1 MRKRINIFSKFVKI
15 AKMYQELLLKQ
26 IRSKIGDKSLNDE
39 IANVLNISYDAAHRR
54 TSMKSKFSLEE
65 SLVLAKFYNISLN
78 SFMESDNQII
88 AKKTKP
94 IRTVTDLLNY
104 FDDALHLLNDFK
116 INKETEVY
124 YSAKD
129 IPFFYT
135 ISDSVLSRFKLFV
148 WMNLLNEKDFMQPF
162 DDFKL
167 ERYSDKSEDL
177 KNLYENLNVT
187 EIWNNT
193 TISSI
198 LNQVLFYSEI
208 EILSKETAKLIL
220 DELKILIKSIE
231 KKAEN
236 ENKNFHIYAHD
247 ILILNNSILFK
258 NEEKSSLF
266 VPYNMFGYMMTDDQ
280 STCDDALNFFQHQIK
295 NSRLLNASGNRDK
308 KLFFN
313 KMYEQIENLKQ
324 KLQI

>member
-65 SLVLAKFYNISLN
+65 SLVLAKFYNISLD
-78 SFMESDNQII
+78 SFMESENQII

-177 KNLYENLNVT
+177 KKLYENLNVT

-208 EILSKETAKLIL
+208 EILSKKTAKLIL
-220 DELKILIKSIE
+220 EELKILIKSIE

-295 NSRLLNASGNRDK
+295 NSTSLSFSGQRDRK
-308 KLFFN
+308 KFFN
-313 KMYEQIENLKQ
+313 SMLERIESLKNS
-324 KLQI
+324 I

>member
-1 MRKRINIFSKFVKI
+1 
-15 AKMYQELLLKQ
+15 MYQELLLKQ

-65 SLVLAKFYNISLN
+65 SLVLSKFYNISLDR
-78 SFMESDNQII
+78 FLESDNQII

-116 INKETEVY
+116 INKGTEVY

-167 ERYSDKSEDL
+167 ERYSDKSEGL
-177 KNLYENLNVT
+177 KSLYENLNVT

-208 EILSKETAKLIL
+208 QILSKVTAKLIL
-220 DELKILIKSIE
+220 EELKILIKSIE

-236 ENKNFHIYAHD
+236 ENKIFHIYSHD

-313 KMYEQIENLKQ
+313 KMYQQIENLKQ
-324 KLQI
+324 KL

>member
-1 MRKRINIFSKFVKI
+1 
-15 AKMYQELLLKQ
+15 MYQELLLKE
-26 IRSKIGDKSLNDE
+26 IRRKIGDKSLNDE
-39 IANVLNISYDAAHRR
+39 IANILNISYDAAHRR

-65 SLVLAKFYNISLN
+65 SLTLAKNYSISLDH
-78 SFMESDNQII
+78 FMESGNQII

-116 INKETEVY
+116 INPETQVY

-135 ISDSVLSRFKLFV
+135 ISDSVLSKFKLFV
-148 WMNLLNEKDFMQPF
+148 WMNLLNEKAFMQPF
-162 DDFKL
+162 DEFKL
-167 ERYSDKSEDL
+167 DRYSDKSEDL

-187 EIWNNT
+187 EIWNST

-208 EILSKETAKLIL
+208 EILSKETGKLIL
-220 DELKILIKSIE
+220 EELKTLIKSIE

-236 ENKNFHIYAHD
+236 ENKKFQIYAHD

-266 VPYNMFGYMMTDDQ
+266 VPFNMFGYMMTEDQ
-280 STCDDALNFFQHQIK
+280 NTCDDALNFFQHQIK

-308 KLFFN
+308 KIFFN
-313 KMYEQIENLKQ
+313 KMYEQIENVKQ
-324 KLQI
+324 KL

>member
-1 MRKRINIFSKFVKI
+1 
-15 AKMYQELLLKQ
+15 MYQELLLKQ

-65 SLVLAKFYNISLN
+65 SLVLSKFYNLSLDR
-78 SFMESDNQII
+78 FLESDNQII

-116 INKETEVY
+116 INKGTEVY

-167 ERYSDKSEDL
+167 ERYSDKSEGL
-177 KNLYENLNVT
+177 KSLYENLNVT

-208 EILSKETAKLIL
+208 QILSKETAKLIL
-220 DELKILIKSIE
+220 EELKILIKSIE

-236 ENKNFHIYAHD
+236 ENKIFHIYSHD

-313 KMYEQIENLKQ
+313 KMYQQIENLKQ
-324 KLQI
+324 KL

>member
-1 MRKRINIFSKFVKI
+1 
-15 AKMYQELLLKQ
+15 MYQELLLRQ

-39 IANVLNISYDAAHRR
+39 IANVLNISYDASHRR
-54 TSMKSKFSLEE
+54 TSLKSKFSLEE
-65 SLVLAKFYNISLN
+65 SLVLAKFYNISLD

-162 DDFKL
+162 EDFKL

-177 KNLYENLNVT
+177 KSLYENLNVT

-220 DELKILIKSIE
+220 EELKILVKSIE

-266 VPYNMFGYMMTDDQ
+266 VPFNMFGYMMTDDQ

-295 NSRLLNASGNRDK
+295 NSTSLSFSGQRDRK
-308 KLFFN
+308 KFFN
-313 KMYEQIENLKQ
+313 SMLERIESLKNL
-324 KLQI
+324 I

>member
-1 MRKRINIFSKFVKI
+1 
-15 AKMYQELLLKQ
+15 MYQELLLKQ

-65 SLVLAKFYNISLN
+65 SLVLSKFYNISLDR
-78 SFMESDNQII
+78 FLESDNQII

-116 INKETEVY
+116 INKGTEVY

-167 ERYSDKSEDL
+167 ERYSDKSEGL
-177 KNLYENLNVT
+177 KSLYENLNVT

-208 EILSKETAKLIL
+208 QILSKETAKLIL
-220 DELKILIKSIE
+220 EELKILIKSIE

-236 ENKNFHIYAHD
+236 ENKIFHIYSHD

-313 KMYEQIENLKQ
+313 KMYQQIENLKQ
-324 KLQI
+324 KL

>member
-1 MRKRINIFSKFVKI
+1 
-15 AKMYQELLLKQ
+15 MYQELLLKE
-26 IRSKIGDKSLNDE
+26 IRRKIGDKSLNDE
-39 IANVLNISYDAAHRR
+39 IANILNISYDAAHRR

-65 SLVLAKFYNISLN
+65 SFVLAKNYSISLDH
-78 SFMESDNQII
+78 FMESGNQII

-116 INKETEVY
+116 INPETQVY

-135 ISDSVLSRFKLFV
+135 ISDSVLSKFKLFV
-148 WMNLLNEKDFMQPF
+148 WMNLLNEKAFMQPF
-162 DDFKL
+162 DEFKL
-167 ERYSDKSEDL
+167 DRYSDKSEDL

-187 EIWNNT
+187 EIWNST

-208 EILSKETAKLIL
+208 EILSKETGKLIL
-220 DELKILIKSIE
+220 EELKTLIKSIE

-236 ENKNFHIYAHD
+236 ENKKFQIYAHD
-247 ILILNNSILFK
+247 ILVLNNSILFK

-266 VPYNMFGYMMTDDQ
+266 VPFNMFGYMMTEDQ
-280 STCDDALNFFQHQIK
+280 NTCDDALNFFQHQIK

-308 KLFFN
+308 KIFFN
-313 KMYEQIENLKQ
+313 KMYEQIENVKQ
-324 KLQI
+324 KL

>member
-1 MRKRINIFSKFVKI
+1 
-15 AKMYQELLLKQ
+15 MYQELLLKQ

-39 IANVLNISYDAAHRR
+39 IANVLNISYDASHRR

-65 SLVLAKFYNISLN
+65 SLVLAKFYNISLDG
-78 SFMESDNQII
+78 FMESNNQII

-129 IPFFYT
+129 VPFFYT

-220 DELKILIKSIE
+220 EELKILIKSIE

-236 ENKNFHIYAHD
+236 ETRNFHIYAHD

-266 VPYNMFGYMMTDDQ
+266 VPFNMFGYMMTDDQ

-295 NSRLLNASGNRDK
+295 NSTSLSFSGQRDRK
-308 KLFFN
+308 IFFN
-313 KMYEQIENLKQ
+313 SMLERIESLKNS
-324 KLQI
+324 I

>member
-1 MRKRINIFSKFVKI
+1 VKI
-15 AKMYQELLLKQ
+15 AKMYQDLLLKE
-26 IRSKIGDKSLNDE
+26 IRNKIGEKSLNDE

-54 TSMKSKFSLEE
+54 TSLKSKFSLEE
-65 SLVLAKFYNISLN
+65 SLLLAKFYNISLDKFAGN
-78 SFMESDNQII
+78 ENQIV

-104 FDDALHLLNDFK
+104 FEDALHLLEDFK
-116 INKETEVY
+116 INPETEVY

-148 WMNLLNEKDFMQPF
+148 WMNLLNEKDFMKPF
-162 DDFKL
+162 DDFHL
-167 ERYSDKSEDL
+167 EKYSDKSENL
-177 KNLYENLNVT
+177 KNLYENLDVT

-198 LNQVLFYSEI
+198 LNQITFYTEI
-208 EILSKETAKLIL
+208 RVLSKETAKIIL
-220 DELKILIKSIE
+220 KELKELIISIE

-236 ENKNFHIYAHD
+236 DNRKFHIYAHD
-247 ILILNNSILFK
+247 ILILNNSILFR

-266 VPYNMFGYMMTDDQ
+266 VPFNMFGYLMTDDKK
-280 STCDDALNFFQHQIK
+280 TCDDALNFFQHQIK
-295 NSRLLNASGNRDK
+295 NSTSLSFSGQRDRK
-308 KLFFN
+308 KFFN
-313 KMYEQIENLKQ
+313 GMLERIENLEFS
-324 KLQI
+324 L

>member
-1 MRKRINIFSKFVKI
+1 
-15 AKMYQELLLKQ
+15 MYQELLLKE
-26 IRSKIGDKSLNDE
+26 IRRKIGDKSLNDE

-65 SLVLAKFYNISLN
+65 SLVLAKNYSISLDH
-78 SFMESDNQII
+78 FMESDNQIM

-104 FDDALHLLNDFK
+104 FDDALLLLNDFK
-116 INKETEVY
+116 INPETEVY

-135 ISDSVLSRFKLFV
+135 ISDSVLSKFKLFV

-162 DDFKL
+162 DEFKL

-198 LNQVLFYSEI
+198 LNQVSFYTEI
-208 EILSKETAKLIL
+208 KILSKETAKLIL
-220 DELKILIKSIE
+220 KELKDLIINIE

-236 ENKNFHIYAHD
+236 NDKKFQIYAHD

-258 NEEKSSLF
+258 NKEKSSLF
-266 VPYNMFGYMMTDDQ
+266 VPYNMFGYMMTEDQ
-280 STCDDALNFFQHQIK
+280 NTCDDALNFFQHQIK
-295 NSRLLNASGNRDK
+295 NSTSLSFSGQRDRK
-308 KLFFN
+308 KFFN
-313 KMYEQIENLKQ
+313 NMVDSIES
-324 KLQI
+324 LQESLSQ

>member
-1 MRKRINIFSKFVKI
+1 
-15 AKMYQELLLKQ
+15 MYQELLLKE
-26 IRSKIGDKSLNDE
+26 IRRKIGDKSLNDE
-39 IANVLNISYDAAHRR
+39 IANILNISYDAAHRR

-65 SLVLAKFYNISLN
+65 SFVLAKNYSISLDH
-78 SFMESDNQII
+78 FMESGNQII

-116 INKETEVY
+116 INPETQVY

-135 ISDSVLSRFKLFV
+135 ISDSVLSKFKLFV
-148 WMNLLNEKDFMQPF
+148 WMNLLNEKAFMQPF
-162 DDFKL
+162 DEFKL
-167 ERYSDKSEDL
+167 ESYSDKSEDL

-187 EIWNNT
+187 EIWNST

-208 EILSKETAKLIL
+208 EILSKETGKLIL
-220 DELKILIKSIE
+220 EELKTLIKSIE

-236 ENKNFHIYAHD
+236 ENKKFQIFAHD

-258 NEEKSSLF
+258 NKEKSSLF
-266 VPYNMFGYMMTDDQ
+266 VPFNMFGYMMTEDKN
-280 STCDDALNFFQHQIK
+280 TCEDALNFFQHQIK
-295 NSRLLNASGNRDK
+295 NSTSLSFSGQRDRK
-308 KLFFN
+308 KFFN
-313 KMYEQIENLKQ
+313 KMLESVENLQ
-324 KLQI
+324 ESLTQ

>member
-1 MRKRINIFSKFVKI
+1 
-15 AKMYQELLLKQ
+15 MYQELLLKE
-26 IRSKIGDKSLNDE
+26 IRNKIGEKSLNDE
-39 IANVLNISYDAAHRR
+39 LANVLNISYDAAHRR
-54 TSMKSKFSLEE
+54 TSLKSKFSLEE
-65 SLVLAKFYNISLN
+65 SLVLAKFYNISLD

-220 DELKILIKSIE
+220 EELKILIKSIE

-324 KLQI
+324 KL

>member
-1 MRKRINIFSKFVKI
+1 
-15 AKMYQELLLKQ
+15 MYQELLLKE
-26 IRSKIGDKSLNDE
+26 IRRKIGDKSLNDE
-39 IANVLNISYDAAHRR
+39 IANILNISYDAAHRR

-65 SLVLAKFYNISLN
+65 SFVLAKNYSISLDH
-78 SFMESDNQII
+78 FMESGNQII

-116 INKETEVY
+116 INPETQVY

-135 ISDSVLSRFKLFV
+135 ISDSVLSKFKLFV
-148 WMNLLNEKDFMQPF
+148 WMNLLNEKAFMQPF
-162 DDFKL
+162 DEFKL

-187 EIWNNT
+187 EIWNST

-208 EILSKETAKLIL
+208 EILSKETGKLIL
-220 DELKILIKSIE
+220 EELKTLIKSIE
-231 KKAEN
+231 KKAESN
-236 ENKNFHIYAHD
+236 NQKFQIFAHD

-258 NEEKSSLF
+258 NKEKSSLF
-266 VPYNMFGYMMTDDQ
+266 VPFNMFGYMMTEDKN
-280 STCDDALNFFQHQIK
+280 TCEDALNFFQHQIK
-295 NSRLLNASGNRDK
+295 NSTSLSFSG
-308 KLFFN
+308 
-313 KMYEQIENLKQ
+313 Q
-324 KLQI
+324 

>member
-1 MRKRINIFSKFVKI
+1 
-15 AKMYQELLLKQ
+15 MYHELLLKQ

-65 SLVLAKFYNISLN
+65 SLVLAKFYNISLD

-177 KNLYENLNVT
+177 KSLYENLNVT

-198 LNQVLFYSEI
+198 LNQVLFYTEI

-220 DELKILIKSIE
+220 EELKILIKSIE

-266 VPYNMFGYMMTDDQ
+266 VPFNMFGYMMTDDQ

-295 NSRLLNASGNRDK
+295 NSTSLSFSGQRDRK
-308 KLFFN
+308 KFFN
-313 KMYEQIENLKQ
+313 SMLERIESLKNS
-324 KLQI
+324 I

>member
-1 MRKRINIFSKFVKI
+1 
-15 AKMYQELLLKQ
+15 MYQELLLKQ

-39 IANVLNISYDAAHRR
+39 IANVLNISYDASHRR

-65 SLVLAKFYNISLN
+65 SLVLAKFYNISLD

-220 DELKILIKSIE
+220 EELKILIKSIE

-295 NSRLLNASGNRDK
+295 NSTSLSFSGQRDRK
-308 KLFFN
+308 KFFN
-313 KMYEQIENLKQ
+313 SMLERIESLKNS
-324 KLQI
+324 I

>member
-1 MRKRINIFSKFVKI
+1 
-15 AKMYQELLLKQ
+15 MYQELLLKQ

-65 SLVLAKFYNISLN
+65 SLVLAKFYNISLD
-78 SFMESDNQII
+78 SFMESENQII

-167 ERYSDKSEDL
+167 ERYSDKSENL

-208 EILSKETAKLIL
+208 EILTKETAKLIL
-220 DELKILIKSIE
+220 EELKILIKSIE

-236 ENKNFHIYAHD
+236 ETRNFHIYAHD

-266 VPYNMFGYMMTDDQ
+266 VPFNMFGYMMTDDQ

-295 NSRLLNASGNRDK
+295 NSTSLSFSGQRDRK
-308 KLFFN
+308 IFFN
-313 KMYEQIENLKQ
+313 SMLERIESLKNS
-324 KLQI
+324 I

>member
-1 MRKRINIFSKFVKI
+1 
-15 AKMYQELLLKQ
+15 MYQELLLKE
-26 IRSKIGDKSLNDE
+26 IRRKIGDKSLNDE
-39 IANVLNISYDAAHRR
+39 IANILNISYDAAHRR

-65 SLVLAKFYNISLN
+65 SLTLAKNYSISLDH
-78 SFMESDNQII
+78 FMESENQII

-116 INKETEVY
+116 INPETQVY

-135 ISDSVLSRFKLFV
+135 ISDSVLSKFKLFV
-148 WMNLLNEKDFMQPF
+148 WMNLLNEKAFMQPF
-162 DDFKL
+162 DEFKL

-187 EIWNNT
+187 EIWNST

-208 EILSKETAKLIL
+208 EILSKETGKLIL
-220 DELKILIKSIE
+220 EELKTLIKSIE

-236 ENKNFHIYAHD
+236 ENKKFQIYAHD

-266 VPYNMFGYMMTDDQ
+266 VPFNMFGYMMTEDQ
-280 STCDDALNFFQHQIK
+280 NTCDDALNFFQHQIK

-308 KLFFN
+308 KIFFN
-313 KMYEQIENLKQ
+313 KMYEQIENVKQ
-324 KLQI
+324 KL

>member
-1 MRKRINIFSKFVKI
+1 
-15 AKMYQELLLKQ
+15 MYQELLLKE
-26 IRSKIGDKSLNDE
+26 IRRKIGDKSLNDE
-39 IANVLNISYDAAHRR
+39 IANILNISYDAAHRR

-65 SLVLAKFYNISLN
+65 SLTLAKNYSISLDH
-78 SFMESDNQII
+78 FMESGNQII

-116 INKETEVY
+116 INPETQVY

-135 ISDSVLSRFKLFV
+135 ISDSVLSKFKLFV
-148 WMNLLNEKDFMQPF
+148 WMNLLNEKAFMQPF
-162 DDFKL
+162 DEFKL

-187 EIWNNT
+187 EIWNST

-208 EILSKETAKLIL
+208 EILSKETGKLIL
-220 DELKILIKSIE
+220 EELKTLIKSIE
-231 KKAEN
+231 KKAESN
-236 ENKNFHIYAHD
+236 NQKFQIFAHD

-258 NEEKSSLF
+258 NKEKSSLF
-266 VPYNMFGYMMTDDQ
+266 VPFNMFGYMMTEDQ
-280 STCDDALNFFQHQIK
+280 NTCDDALNFFQHQIK

-308 KLFFN
+308 KIFFN
-313 KMYEQIENLKQ
+313 KMYEQIENVKQ
-324 KLQI
+324 KL

>member
-1 MRKRINIFSKFVKI
+1 
-15 AKMYQELLLKQ
+15 MYQELLLKQ

-65 SLVLAKFYNISLN
+65 SLVLSKFYNISLDR
-78 SFMESDNQII
+78 FLESDNQII

-116 INKETEVY
+116 INKGTEVY

-167 ERYSDKSEDL
+167 ERYSDKSEGL
-177 KNLYENLNVT
+177 KSLYENLNVT

-208 EILSKETAKLIL
+208 QILSKETAKLIL
-220 DELKILIKSIE
+220 EELKILIKSIE

-236 ENKNFHIYAHD
+236 ENKIFHIYSHD

-313 KMYEQIENLKQ
+313 KLYQQIENLKQ
-324 KLQI
+324 KL

>member
-1 MRKRINIFSKFVKI
+1 
-15 AKMYQELLLKQ
+15 MYQELLLKQ

-39 IANVLNISYDAAHRR
+39 IANVLNISYDASHRR

-65 SLVLAKFYNISLN
+65 SLVLAKFYNISLD

-94 IRTVTDLLNY
+94 IITVTDLLNY

-177 KNLYENLNVT
+177 KSLYENLNVT

-220 DELKILIKSIE
+220 EELKILIKSIE

-280 STCDDALNFFQHQIK
+280 STCDDAHNFFQHQIK
-295 NSRLLNASGNRDK
+295 NSTSLSFSGQRDRK
-308 KLFFN
+308 KFFN
-313 KMYEQIENLKQ
+313 SMLERIETLKNS
-324 KLQI
+324 I

>member
-1 MRKRINIFSKFVKI
+1 
-15 AKMYQELLLKQ
+15 MYQELLLKE
-26 IRSKIGDKSLNDE
+26 IRRKIGDKSLNDE
-39 IANVLNISYDAAHRR
+39 IANILNISYDAAHRR

-65 SLVLAKFYNISLN
+65 SFVLAKNYSISLDH
-78 SFMESDNQII
+78 FMESGNQII

-116 INKETEVY
+116 INPETQVY

-135 ISDSVLSRFKLFV
+135 ISDSVLSKFKLFV
-148 WMNLLNEKDFMQPF
+148 WMNLLNEKAFMQPF
-162 DDFKL
+162 DEFKL

-187 EIWNNT
+187 EIWNST

-208 EILSKETAKLIL
+208 EILSKETGKLIL
-220 DELKILIKSIE
+220 EELKTLIKSIE

-236 ENKNFHIYAHD
+236 ENKKFQIYAHD

-266 VPYNMFGYMMTDDQ
+266 VPFNMFGYMMTEDQ
-280 STCDDALNFFQHQIK
+280 NTCDDALNFFQHQIK

-308 KLFFN
+308 KIFFN
-313 KMYEQIENLKQ
+313 KMYEQIENVKQ
-324 KLQI
+324 KL

>member
-1 MRKRINIFSKFVKI
+1 
-15 AKMYQELLLKQ
+15 MYQELLLKQ

-39 IANVLNISYDAAHRR
+39 IANVLNISYDASHRR

-65 SLVLAKFYNISLN
+65 SLVLAKFYNISLD

-177 KNLYENLNVT
+177 KSLYENLNVT

-220 DELKILIKSIE
+220 EELKILIKSIE

-236 ENKNFHIYAHD
+236 ESKNFHIYAHD

-295 NSRLLNASGNRDK
+295 NSTSLSFSGQRDRK
-308 KLFFN
+308 KFFN
-313 KMYEQIENLKQ
+313 SMLERIESLKNS
-324 KLQI
+324 I

>member
-1 MRKRINIFSKFVKI
+1 
-15 AKMYQELLLKQ
+15 MYQELLLKQ

-39 IANVLNISYDAAHRR
+39 IANVLNISYDASHRR

-65 SLVLAKFYNISLN
+65 SLVLAKFYNISLD

-177 KNLYENLNVT
+177 KSLYENLNVT

-220 DELKILIKSIE
+220 EELKILIKSIE

-236 ENKNFHIYAHD
+236 ESKNFHIYAHD

-295 NSRLLNASGNRDK
+295 NSTSLSFSGQRDRK
-308 KLFFN
+308 RFFN
-313 KMYEQIENLKQ
+313 SMLERIESLKNS
-324 KLQI
+324 I

>member
-1 MRKRINIFSKFVKI
+1 
-15 AKMYQELLLKQ
+15 MYQELLLKE
-26 IRSKIGDKSLNDE
+26 IRRKIGDKSLNDE
-39 IANVLNISYDAAHRR
+39 IANILNISYDAAHRR

-65 SLVLAKFYNISLN
+65 SLTLAKNYSISLDH
-78 SFMESDNQII
+78 FMESGNQII

-116 INKETEVY
+116 INPETQVY

-135 ISDSVLSRFKLFV
+135 ISDSVLSKFKLFV
-148 WMNLLNEKDFMQPF
+148 WMNLLNEKAFMQPF
-162 DDFKL
+162 DEFKL
-167 ERYSDKSEDL
+167 GRYSDKSEDL

-187 EIWNNT
+187 EIWNST

-208 EILSKETAKLIL
+208 EILSKETGKLIL
-220 DELKILIKSIE
+220 EELKTLIKSIE
-231 KKAEN
+231 KKAESN
-236 ENKNFHIYAHD
+236 NQKFQIFAHD

-258 NEEKSSLF
+258 NKEKSSLF
-266 VPYNMFGYMMTDDQ
+266 VPFNMFGYMMTEDKN
-280 STCDDALNFFQHQIK
+280 TCEDALNFFQHQIK
-295 NSRLLNASGNRDK
+295 NSTSLSFSGQRDRK
-308 KLFFN
+308 KFFN
-313 KMYEQIENLKQ
+313 KMLESVENLQ
-324 KLQI
+324 ESLTQ

>member
-1 MRKRINIFSKFVKI
+1 
-15 AKMYQELLLKQ
+15 MYQELLLKE
-26 IRSKIGDKSLNDE
+26 IRRKIGDKSLNDE

-65 SLVLAKFYNISLN
+65 SLVLAKNYSISLDH
-78 SFMESDNQII
+78 FMESGNQIM

-94 IRTVTDLLNY
+94 IRTVNDLLHY
-104 FDDALHLLNDFK
+104 FDDALLLLNDFK
-116 INKETEVY
+116 INTETEVY

-135 ISDSVLSRFKLFV
+135 ISDSVLSKFKLFV

-220 DELKILIKSIE
+220 EELKILIRTIE

-236 ENKNFHIYAHD
+236 ENKKFQIYAHD

-266 VPYNMFGYMMTDDQ
+266 VPFNMFGYMMTEDIN
-280 STCDDALNFFQHQIK
+280 TCDDALNFFQHQIK

-324 KLQI
+324 KL

>member
-1 MRKRINIFSKFVKI
+1 
-15 AKMYQELLLKQ
+15 MYQELLLKQ

-65 SLVLAKFYNISLN
+65 SLVLSKFYNISLDR
-78 SFMESDNQII
+78 FLESDNQII

-116 INKETEVY
+116 INKGTEVY

-167 ERYSDKSEDL
+167 ERYSDKSEGL
-177 KNLYENLNVT
+177 KSLYENLNVT

-236 ENKNFHIYAHD
+236 ENKIFHIYSHD

-313 KMYEQIENLKQ
+313 KMYQQIENLKQ
-324 KLQI
+324 KL

>member
-1 MRKRINIFSKFVKI
+1 
-15 AKMYQELLLKQ
+15 MYQELLLKQ

-39 IANVLNISYDAAHRR
+39 IANVLNISYDASHRR

-65 SLVLAKFYNISLN
+65 SLVLAKFYNISLD
-78 SFMESDNQII
+78 SFMEGDNQII

-220 DELKILIKSIE
+220 EELKILIKNIE

-295 NSRLLNASGNRDK
+295 NSTSLSFSGQRDRK
-308 KLFFN
+308 KFFN
-313 KMYEQIENLKQ
+313 SMLERIESLKNS
-324 KLQI
+324 I

>member
-1 MRKRINIFSKFVKI
+1 
-15 AKMYQELLLKQ
+15 MYQELLLKQ

-65 SLVLAKFYNISLN
+65 SLVLAKFYNISLDA
-78 SFMESDNQII
+78 FMESNNQII

-177 KNLYENLNVT
+177 KSLYENLNVT

-220 DELKILIKSIE
+220 EELKILIKSIE

-236 ENKNFHIYAHD
+236 ENKNFYIYAHD

-324 KLQI
+324 KL